1 MFPFTARTSK
11 VGDSAAQDTIVW
23 RLLDS
28 PAGERALVLMAALQT
43 GELRLSE
50 ASVVLSTVDRIESL
64 SRSQRPCQWAAID
77 TNAPYWQKEG
87 HRFVFGA

>member
-11 VGDSAAQDTIVW
+11 VGDSAAQDRIVW
-23 RLLDS
+23 RLLDA

-64 SRSQRPCQWAAID
+64 SRSQRPCRWAD
-77 TNAPYWQKEG
+77 VDPNAPYWQQDG
-87 HRFVFGA
+87 HRYIF